1 MVVNKFTLTQQHH
14 RCYLSVPNTH
24 ITRTSNRFL
33 QEMMLS
39 TKCCRLPELSILHIC
54 RQMAFPPD
62 GGPWGVFLACYLQ
75 ETFNGLSGL
84 TFLSMLK
91 MDNICAN
98 LMVHYLPMRLGF
110 CFIHVSCPWTLSLP
124 GSLLEISE
132 AFLTVTSVIPHVPLF
147 QHEETGEC
155 DHLYSI
161 CLTLLLPWST
171 KKTEAWRLHCFISM
185 L

>member
-24 ITRTSNRFL
+24 ITRASNRFL

-84 TFLSMLK
+84 TFLSMLE
-91 MDNICAN
+91 
-98 LMVHYLPMRLGF
+98 LYLYPGLCLKFQRLF
-110 CFIHVSCPWTLSLP
+110 W
-124 GSLLEISE
+124 
-132 AFLTVTSVIPHVPLF
+132 
-147 QHEETGEC
+147 Q
-155 DHLYSI
+155 
-161 CLTLLLPWST
+161 LLPSFLMCLCFST
-171 KKTEAWRLHCFISM
+171 KKLGNVITYIASAWLFYSLDQQKKQKRGGFIASFQCCKCCYIQK
-185 L
+185 

>member
-24 ITRTSNRFL
+24 ITRASNRFL

-98 LMVHYLPMRLGF
+98 LMVHYLPMGLGF
-110 CFIHVSCPWTLSLP
+110 CFIHVSCPWTLFTRVSAWNFR
-124 GSLLEISE
+124 GFFDSYFRHSSC
-132 AFLTVTSVIPHVPLF
+132 ASVSALRNW
-147 QHEETGEC
+147 GM
-155 DHLYSI
+155 
-161 CLTLLLPWST
+161 WSP
-171 KKTEAWRLHCFISM
+171 I
-185 L
+185 